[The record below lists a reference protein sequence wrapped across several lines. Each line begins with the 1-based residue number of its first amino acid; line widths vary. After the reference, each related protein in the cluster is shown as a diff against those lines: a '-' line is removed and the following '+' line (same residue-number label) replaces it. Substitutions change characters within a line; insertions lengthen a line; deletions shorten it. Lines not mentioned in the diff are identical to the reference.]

1 MLFLFLLKGLF
12 KRQAM
17 DLSELREIK
26 EHEQPTLFAF
36 IRKLCEDA
44 GAPFPG
50 RIYLSADVNAAVF
63 YPRSLLSLFWPM
75 RKNLIVGL
83 GLVTLLN
90 LSELKAVLAHEFG
103 HFAQS
108 SMRLGRYVYVAN
120 QVIADMVYGRDFWD
134 KMINQWCR
142 IDLRLSFPAWGLK
155 LVVWILRK
163 LLSLVFQAINLLNS
177 SLSRQ
182 MEFDADLAAVRLT
195 GSDALISALWKSE
208 RGSVAYQMA
217 MSDLDSMAMH
227 DTYSDDFYHHQQR
240 SLARLYKLLAKDPE
254 LQQSH
259 PLLWKRYEAGQGIHF
274 TDEEDH
280 AGDMWSTHPSNR
292 DREQNAKAVYVPL
305 AADERTAWTLFQRK
319 RATRRQL
326 TLVAYDMAGHEVRPD
341 RLEAA
346 EQVHQQITEE
356 RQEMEQAEH
365 YHGLY
370 DDRFIKP
377 GKLKEVRGE
386 LDEAREAGDLDLDAL
401 RGELSALVGDQLA
414 ELMAKRS
421 ALERRAG
428 ILAAVE
434 NGELELDEDPFEL
447 DGELIPSC
455 DAGARL
461 DQAREAHARIE
472 GKLHQIDRASFRYH
486 YAACAEPGERK
497 DLYRRYRFLIRV
509 QRRVRELNDVEN
521 RTGPIMQGL
530 ASGAQLNEED
540 VDYVVTTFGEG
551 RSALA
556 TALEACEGMRL
567 PKLAHLGRYD
577 SVRAYVLPE
586 PVVEPLYGR
595 EDLTGEWIGS
605 YWQQLQKT
613 LGGLRKLHFK
623 NLGALL
629 KLQERIDPEL
639 FGTAE
644 APDAEPSSDA
654 GD

>member
-1 MLFLFLLKGLF
+1 MSDLPPESVQVLPPSHDASRVLELYPDPPAELPALPTTTTAYRIRVVVVLVSLLLFLALYLGLVAGSAYLVYLCWLIEEWSLLKFGGLAGSAMLFLFLLKGLF

-63 YPRSLLSLFWPM
+63 YPRSLLSLFWPV

-280 AGDMWSTHPSNR
+280 AGDMWSTHPTS
-292 DREQNAKAVYVPL
+292 
-305 AADERTAWTLFQRK
+305 
-319 RATRRQL
+319 AT
-326 TLVAYDMAGHEVRPD
+326 
-341 RLEAA
+341 
-346 EQVHQQITEE
+346 
-356 RQEMEQAEH
+356 
-365 YHGLY
+365 
-370 DDRFIKP
+370 
-377 GKLKEVRGE
+377 
-386 LDEAREAGDLDLDAL
+386 
-401 RGELSALVGDQLA
+401 SA
-414 ELMAKRS
+414 S
-421 ALERRAG
+421 
-428 ILAAVE
+428 
-434 NGELELDEDPFEL
+434 
-447 DGELIPSC
+447 
-455 DAGARL
+455 
-461 DQAREAHARIE
+461 
-472 GKLHQIDRASFRYH
+472 
-486 YAACAEPGERK
+486 
-497 DLYRRYRFLIRV
+497 
-509 QRRVRELNDVEN
+509 
-521 RTGPIMQGL
+521 TG
-530 ASGAQLNEED
+530 S
-540 VDYVVTTFGEG
+540 
-551 RSALA
+551 
-556 TALEACEGMRL
+556 
-567 PKLAHLGRYD
+567 
-577 SVRAYVLPE
+577 
-586 PVVEPLYGR
+586 
-595 EDLTGEWIGS
+595 
-605 YWQQLQKT
+605 
-613 LGGLRKLHFK
+613 
-623 NLGALL
+623 
-629 KLQERIDPEL
+629 
-639 FGTAE
+639 
-644 APDAEPSSDA
+644 
-654 GD
+654 